1 MTVPSTKPK
10 LLIDCDPGHD
20 DAVALLFGARH
31 FDLVGVTTS
40 HGNSSLANSTRNAL
54 ALLELGGIDVPLAE
68 GFAQPLVGATVDA
81 AHVHGKSGLDGH
93 DLPPPTRRPIDAHA
107 VDFIIESAR
116 RHQGELILAV
126 IGPQTN
132 VAVALKREPKLRTWL
147 REITVMGGSAAGGNV
162 TAAAEFNIY
171 CDPEAAAVV
180 FGCGVPIRMVG
191 LDVTRRTGFDDADIA
206 RLRASGRRVAGVI
219 ADLVSFYLARQR
231 AVFARAVASMHDVCA
246 LVPYVDEA
254 LLETD
259 GAIVHVECAG
269 IHTRGAT
276 VCDLR
281 GARRMAVPPVRL
293 ATQSDAR
300 ALIDRVVDTLLTYP

>member
-1 MTVPSTKPK
+1 LTQPK

-31 FDLVGVTTS
+31 FDLVGVTTT

-54 ALLELGGIDVPLAE
+54 AILELGGIDVPLAE

-81 AHVHGKSGLDGH
+81 QHVHGKSGLDGH
-93 DLPPPTRRPIDAHA
+93 DLPSPTRKPIAMHA

-116 RHQGELILAV
+116 KHQGELILAV

-132 VAVALKREPKLRTWL
+132 VAVALQREPRLRTWL
-147 REITVMGGSAAGGNV
+147 REITVMGGSAAGGNA
-162 TAAAEFNIY
+162 TPAAEFNIY

-180 FGCGVPIRMVG
+180 FACGVPIRMVG
-191 LDVTRRTGFDDADIA
+191 LDVTRRTGFDEADIA
-206 RLRASGRRVAGVI
+206 RLRASGRKVAGVI
-219 ADLVSFYLARQR
+219 ADLVSFYFERQR
-231 AVFARAVASMHDVCA
+231 AAYARAVASMHDVCA

-254 LLETD
+254 LLATE
-259 GAIVHVECAG
+259 GAIVKVECAG

-276 VCDLR
+276 VCDIR
-281 GARRMAVPPVRL
+281 GARRLAVAPVRL
-293 ATQSDAR
+293 ATGSDAR
-300 ALIDRVVDTLLTYP
+300 ALIDRVLETLLTYP

>member
-1 MTVPSTKPK
+1 MTAHSSRRPK

-31 FDLVGVTTS
+31 FDLVGVTTT
-40 HGNSSLANSTRNAL
+40 HGNNSLVNTTRNAL
-54 ALLELGGIDVPLAE
+54 AILELGGIDVPLAA
-68 GFAQPLVGATVDA
+68 GFAKPLVGEPVYAP
-81 AHVHGKSGLDGH
+81 VHGKSGLDGH
-93 DLPPPTRRPIDAHA
+93 DLPEPSRQPLDVHA

-132 VAVALKREPKLRTWL
+132 VAVALSREPRLKTWL

-162 TAAAEFNIY
+162 TAAAEFNIF

-180 FGCGVPIRMVG
+180 FGSGVPIRMVG
-191 LDVTRRTGFDDADIA
+191 LDVTRRTGFDEADIA
-206 RLRASGRRVAGVI
+206 RLRGSGRRVAGVI

-231 AVFARAVASMHDVCA
+231 EVFARAVASMHDVCA

-259 GAIVHVECAG
+259 GAIVQVECAG
-269 IHTRGAT
+269 VHTRGAT
-276 VCDLR
+276 VCDVR
-281 GARRMAVPPVRL
+281 GARRLAVPPVRL
-293 ATQSDAR
+293 ATRSEAR
-300 ALIDRVVDTLLTYP
+300 ALIDGVIDTLLTYR